1 VETPTR
7 SRGCVL
13 LVAASGYGK
22 TTALEAGCAD
32 GSTTYLTAPT
42 LTDGDSWR
50 LRALGAGGHLAVD
63 DVCAL
68 PAPAQVRLLG
78 HLGSLPAGVTLTLAY
93 RRPPGTAIR
102 AALPRQIIER
112 GPDDLALRA
121 DDVARVLRDEHG
133 YLDIDLAHLVH
144 DLTAGWPALVH
155 LAGQALA
162 REGAGRRDLL
172 AALTEPGT
180 AGHRWLQEH
189 VLADLPTSVARVLDE
204 IAVLDPI
211 TAPLC
216 AALAGGGTD
225 TTSDG
230 QDWLARAGLLTPV
243 AGWRSPGTP
252 TRYRTVPLVAA
263 VLDQQRSSGQRPRGQ
278 RPRGQRPG
286 SPEGDPRQDRLRL
299 AADWYAANGFP
310 LAAASASFGAGDPA
324 GCAALIERRGD
335 QMLAAGGAAE
345 VIRMGRQLPVAVRSP
360 ETQLILAD
368 ALRLVGDVTGAE
380 REFGSL
386 LVEAEQAGR
395 LGARLIWRAATLH
408 YLRAEYPAALTL
420 LDKVPPPAVPSLDD
434 VLLDVC
440 RAAVLAALGEH
451 VRAAAAAAAALAGAT
466 EDRGRAAA
474 ELAAAITADGVGRS
488 IHLRRALAAAERCGD
503 VVTEVRILANQA
515 DVLLREARYPQA
527 LAAAD
532 RAIRA
537 AEQAGPLGILSV
549 ALYNAGAALTRL
561 GRYDEA
567 ILRLERSTRVAE
579 RAGPGRVAAGL
590 CGLGEVNREL
600 GRREQGRMDLQTAA
614 DLARACGDLQVLVPS
629 LAGLTRLLLEGPDPD
644 LVAARAAATE
654 AGRVAPLPLRSTAL
668 TAQGWVALFDG
679 DVTRARSLAAEAGQV
694 ARAGRQTDLLA
705 ESLELTAAVS
715 TDPTESRTALQEAA
729 SIWHRA
735 GAEPAAD
742 RVLVLLGRIP
752 GSDGT
757 HRLAAR
763 SAGARL
769 LARGVEVVGGG
780 ELMTRDAVGSSV
792 RVSVLGGFEVAADG
806 QHVAL
811 PAWRSRQARTLLKI
825 LVARRGRPIARTE
838 LCEIL
843 WPDDEPTRTAH
854 RLSVL
859 LSAVRNVLDSAHR
872 WPADHY
878 LRADV
883 VGVRLDYSWVTVD
896 AEELLRDAVQGG
908 RLARTGDQDRA
919 RELLAEADAAYA
931 GDAFSDE
938 PYEDWADAF
947 REEVRAGWL
956 QALRGLV
963 ELLRSA
969 GELDRAA
976 SALVRLLGADP
987 YDEWAHRTFVEL
999 LQSAGRRGEAR
1010 RAFDRWVEAMRSID
1024 APTPG
1029 PDVLTA

>member
-1 VETPTR
+1 METPTR
-7 SRGCVL
+7 RRGCLL

-42 LTDGDSWR
+42 LTDGDARR
-50 LRALGAGGHLAVD
+50 LSASGVGGHLAVD

-78 HLGSLPAGVTLTLAY
+78 HLDSLPADVTYSLAY
-93 RRPPGTAIR
+93 RHPPGAAIR
-102 AALPRQIIER
+102 AALPHRIIER
-112 GPDDLALRA
+112 GPDDLALGP

-144 DLTAGWPALVH
+144 DLTAGWAALVH
-155 LAGQALA
+155 LAGQALV
-162 REGAGRRDLL
+162 REGAGRQDLL

-216 AALAGGGTD
+216 AALAGSGPG

-243 AGWRSPGTP
+243 PGRRRPGAP

-263 VLDQQRSSGQRPRGQ
+263 VLDQRRSSGQQPHS
-278 RPRGQRPG
+278 QRPG
-286 SPEGDPRQDRLRL
+286 SHEGDPRQDRLRL

-310 LAAASASFGAGDPA
+310 LAAASAFFGAGDPA

-335 QMLAAGGAAE
+335 QMLADGGAAE
-345 VIRMGRQLPVAVRSP
+345 VIRMGRQLPAAVRSP
-360 ETQLILAD
+360 EAQLILAD

-380 REFGSL
+380 REFGTL
-386 LVEAEQAGR
+386 LVEAEQVGR
-395 LGARLIWRAATLH
+395 LEARLAWRAATLH

-440 RAAVLAALGEH
+440 RATVLAALGEN
-451 VRAAAAAAAALAGAT
+451 VRAAAAAAAALAGAA

-488 IHLRRALAAAERCGD
+488 IHLGRALAAAERCGD
-503 VVTEVRILANQA
+503 VVLEVRILANQA

-567 ILRLERSTRVAE
+567 ILRLERSTRVAG

-590 CGLGEVNREL
+590 YGLGEVNREL
-600 GRREQGRMDLQTAA
+600 GRREQGRMDLQAAA
-614 DLARACGDLQVLVPS
+614 DLARGCSDLQVLVPS

-654 AGRVAPLPLRSTAL
+654 AGRVAPSPLRSTAL

-679 DVTRARSLAAEAGQV
+679 DVTRARGLAAEAGQV

-705 ESLELTAAVS
+705 ESLELTAAAS
-715 TDPTESRTALQEAA
+715 TDATESRTALQEAA

-742 RVLVLLGRIP
+742 RMLVLLGRIP

-780 ELMTRDAVGSSV
+780 ELMTLDAVGSSV
-792 RVSVLGGFEVAADG
+792 RVSVLGGFEVTADG
-806 QHVAL
+806 QQVAL

-825 LVARRGRPIARTE
+825 LVARRGRPMARTE

-843 WPDDEPTRTAH
+843 WPDDEPARTAH

-908 RLARTGDQDRA
+908 RLARSGDQDRA

-969 GELDRAA
+969 GEPDRAA